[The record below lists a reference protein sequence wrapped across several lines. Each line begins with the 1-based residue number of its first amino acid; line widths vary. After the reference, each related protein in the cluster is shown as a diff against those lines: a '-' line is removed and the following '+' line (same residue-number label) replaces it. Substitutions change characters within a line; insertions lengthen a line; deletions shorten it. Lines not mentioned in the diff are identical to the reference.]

1 MAGCVIRTFY
11 IEYRKCAA
19 SGLCSVVLMSVSAL
33 KWLDVCGLFSAL
45 GLKFRVCYVIVG
57 ILLRCFCIC
66 FNRKNKCER
75 MMNPIKLFCLM
86 TGALIISYLPTVSA
100 VPVIGI
106 SSMYDVLTP
115 GTQSMTKRIYNTGNT
130 TAFVRIDLFE
140 VYPGKK
146 TTARELPQK
155 EIMGNTLEK
164 DRLIVTPLRMI
175 IPPSGFQA
183 VRILWPGDR
192 GIERYYRVRFTP
204 VMPDGSDDFG
214 LDEKTRNEYRKS
226 TLQAGINVL
235 TGYGTVVIIQPDN
248 PFFNSKIDAS
258 RHDVISI
265 TNNGNTTISLDNI
278 RYCKSTDVDC
288 GAVTREFVLPE
299 KSKNIEKR
307 VGYTTS
313 FTLIEG
319 NNKKGLTY

>member
-1 MAGCVIRTFY
+1 
-11 IEYRKCAA
+11 
-19 SGLCSVVLMSVSAL
+19 
-33 KWLDVCGLFSAL
+33 
-45 GLKFRVCYVIVG
+45 
-57 ILLRCFCIC
+57 
-66 FNRKNKCER
+66 
-75 MMNPIKLFCLM
+75 MNPIKLFCLM
-86 TGALIISYLPTVSA
+86 AGVLAISYLPIVSA

-140 VYPGKK
+140 VYPGSK
-146 TTARELPQK
+146 TKARELPQK
-155 EIMGNTLEK
+155 EIVGNALEK

-192 GIERYYRVRFTP
+192 RVERYYRVRFTP
-204 VMPDGSDDFG
+204 VMPDSNDDFG
-214 LDEKTRNEYRKS
+214 LDDKTMNEYRKN

-248 PFFNSKIDAS
+248 PVFNSQVDAS
-258 RHDVISI
+258 RPDVISI
-265 TNNGNTTISLDNI
+265 KNNGNTTISLDNI
-278 RYCKSTDVDC
+278 RHCKSIDVDC
-288 GAVTREFVLPE
+288 GIVTREFVLPG
-299 KSKNIEKR
+299 KSKYIEKK
-307 VGYTTS
+307 VGYRTS

-319 NNKKGLTY
+319 NNKKPLTY